1 MNENNFIANIS
12 EQRLIDIDKE
22 RTETMSKKEFND
34 WVQELRVSASYV
46 DEYLHNCNSNSMMN
60 MIDRERWIATFTR
73 LNKINN

>member
-1 MNENNFIANIS
+1 MNRNNFIADIS

-46 DEYLHNCNSNSMMN
+46 DTYLHNCNSNSMMN

>member
-1 MNENNFIANIS
+1 MNENNFIADIS

-34 WVQELRVSASYV
+34 WVRELRVSASYV
-46 DEYLHNCNSNSMMN
+46 DVYLHNCNSTDMMN
-60 MIDRERWIATFTR
+60 MIDRERWIATFER